1 MVFVIKISDRVLS
14 LIFAPGLFICIAVL
28 TREELMNT
36 MKLIMPIVMGRG
48 VMPTEK
54 TDFFI
59 YIS

>member
-1 MVFVIKISDRVLS
+1 MVFVIKISDWGLS

-36 MKLIMPIVMGRG
+36 VKLIMSIVMGRG
-48 VMPTEK
+48 MLTEK
-54 TDFFI
+54 TDSFI